1 MVASK
6 LRVTYAQEFTGGLN
20 LGPPQELAQNEVAVA
35 RDVVFSARGGV
46 QQRPGFVGF
55 TGTQLDGTASTVKIM
70 TNTHFRKND
79 SLYQVFGIKTS
90 DGSMWWSNGDKWF
103 PCPTDNATDA
113 ASVQSGD
120 IIGFFTDGT
129 PVGPNGVQFN
139 DKSYFVRMGSQ
150 TTWEWNGYVGRFL
163 GVLYSDNIAA
173 PIATANFP
181 RCEVVAAK
189 GQFVFAGSCME
200 PSENIYHRNR
210 IRWCHPGNPTQW
222 RTSDFIDLDA
232 GVIKA
237 MIPFRDYL
245 AIFTDDA
252 IYGLYGEDTDSFA
265 LQPITTDSGTPFHFC
280 VTASPSTL
288 YWWDWDQG
296 VMAMDSGAPYNIF
309 GKIKPFLD
317 RRGFAQPQTIYQAPP
332 NLIWGEGKLYCHFSF
347 LNQYAYPSAKL
358 GNLFVYDPRVSKAG
372 AWTTYSGTSI
382 TLARGS
388 CVFPRLYQSDQV
400 IFGGRPCE
408 VIVNDQSQVLDR
420 NYVYDG
426 TDYLVPNALIRTA
439 PFEGPT
445 NATKKRW
452 RRPRVT
458 IRSGSSNQVIQFGY
472 LRNYD
477 EGEISPTNE
486 IALNFNTLAGT
497 LSAVWEGTPYFSDD
511 FPANNTTFWTGF
523 TANVLAVGGVLSIT
537 TGTATGTRALTSVGT
552 TFNMTNSA
560 VQIKTVAQ
568 PANASQQFLVFNGN
582 EFFRFNIRVAANQLD
597 LDWRNAAAVISTTTV
612 TFNNVSMAWLRIRE
626 QDGVVYWE
634 TSPDA
639 VTWTIQRQLADPIS
653 AASIASMTFQI
664 SQGQSTSGTPV
675 GTWDNFSYFPMSN
688 DTKWDENDRWTF
700 DPDVTTSD
708 MPDNFMFF
716 ETLPSGG
723 AANALQLEIKSKT
736 GTLSS
741 AFTND
746 SWGLDSLV
754 LPFREKGV
762 R

>member
-20 LGPPQELAQNEVAVA
+20 LGPPQELAQNEVAIA

-46 QQRPGFVGF
+46 QARPGFIPFSGSA
-55 TGTQLDGTASTVKIM
+55 LDGPSNTTKIM
-70 TNTHFRKND
+70 TNVHFRKTD
-79 SLYQVFGIKTS
+79 SLYQVFGIKLS
-90 DGSMWWSNGDKWF
+90 DSTMWWSNGDRWY
-103 PCPTDNATDA
+103 PCTNGNATDA
-113 ASVQSGD
+113 AAIVSGD

-129 PVGPNGVQFN
+129 PVGPNGVQFQDN
-139 DKSYFVRMGSQ
+139 TYFVRITGAN
-150 TTWEWNGYVGRFL
+150 TYVWNGYVGQFYGTSYVDDL
-163 GVLYSDNIAA
+163 ANPVGL
-173 PIATANFP
+173 NFP
-181 RCEVVAAK
+181 KSEVVTAK
-189 GQFVFAGSCME
+189 GQFVFAACIAE
-200 PSENIYHRNR
+200 PADNLTHRNR
-210 IRWCHPGNPTQW
+210 IRWCHPGKPNAW
-222 RTSDFIDLDA
+222 RSTDFIDIDA

-252 IYGLYGEDTDSFA
+252 IYGLYGEDTDSFT
-265 LQPITTDSGTPFHFC
+265 LQTISTDTGTPFHFC

-296 VMAMDSGAPYNIF
+296 VMAMDAGAPYNIF
-309 GKIKPFLD
+309 SKVKPFLD
-317 RRGFAQPQTIYQAPP
+317 RRGFAQPGTIYQAPP

-347 LNQYAYPSAKL
+347 LNQNAYPASKL
-358 GNLFVYDPRVSKAG
+358 GNLWVYDPRVSKMG

-388 CVFPRLYQSDQV
+388 CVFPRLYQSDLV

-420 NYVYDG
+420 NYVYDS

-439 PFEGPT
+439 PFEGPS
-445 NATKKRW
+445 NVTKKRW

-477 EGEISPTNE
+477 EGEIFPTNE
-486 IALNFNTLAGT
+486 IALNFNSLAGT
-497 LSAVWEGTPYFSDD
+497 LSAVWSSGFSDD
-511 FPANNTTFWTGF
+511 FPSNNTTLWSGF
-523 TANVLAVGGVLSIT
+523 TANVLATGGVLSIT
-537 TGTATGTRALTSVGT
+537 TTTVSGTRALTSILGT
-552 TFNMTNSA
+552 YSMIDSA
-560 VQIKTVAQ
+560 VQIKTVTQ

-597 LDWRNAAAVISTTTV
+597 LDWRNAAAVVSTTTV

-626 QDGVVYWE
+626 QDGIVYWE

-639 VTWTIQRQLADPIS
+639 ITWTIQRQLADPIS
-653 AASIASMTFQI
+653 AAHIGAMSIQI
-664 SQGQSTSGTPV
+664 SQGQSTSGTPT
-675 GTWDNFSYFPMSN
+675 GTWDNFSYFPMAS
-688 DTKWDENDRWTF
+688 DTKWDEDDRWAF
-700 DPDVTTSD
+700 DLDVTTSD

-736 GTLSS
+736 GQLSS
-741 AFTND
+741 AYTND
-746 SWGLDSLV
+746 LWGLDSLV